1 MICCHDKYGKSKN
14 VKKCHRITFC
24 VALFDEIKSTTE
36 VIIALNFSMTMS
48 DCDELWSAHPY
59 ERKSERVIERER
71 ERCLEKKIESRK
83 VEDEA

>member
-1 MICCHDKYGKSKN
+1 MP
-14 VKKCHRITFC
+14 
-24 VALFDEIKSTTE
+24 
-36 VIIALNFSMTMS
+36 MS